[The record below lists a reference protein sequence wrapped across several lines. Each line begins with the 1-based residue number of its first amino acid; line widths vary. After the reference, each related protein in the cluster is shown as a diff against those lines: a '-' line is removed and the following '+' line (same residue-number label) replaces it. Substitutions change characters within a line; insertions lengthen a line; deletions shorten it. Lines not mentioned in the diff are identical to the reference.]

1 MELLMRRTSVP
12 VAAAALFTTLLT
24 GFVLPLAAQSPAR
37 TAEVSV
43 RSVEL
48 SEIGPDSVMATV
60 HISATARVSATLRS
74 VFFDQVTFNGI
85 RVHVPPVAGPIRL
98 RSGEPITGLSDLHAV
113 LSYQELDSLE
123 PLRRAV
129 QDGRARVHAEIR
141 AQLELSLFQKLVLL
155 TGGAWATVPVDQE
168 VTVSIP
174 GGALGRVAALGTL
187 LAAEPLWIAAQN
199 AREWRQNRTALAESV
214 RSTAPGSLVSLK
226 TSYQLRTRDRET
238 ARVEVLRL
246 GFLDRS
252 GQVVAP
258 AEVVEPWIF
267 DDTLAEALSR
277 GDVSLDESAF
287 EIEAKPLSGS
297 RTYSL
302 QHRELRVVRTLR
314 ASEKAVSPDKHR
326 YPVRFRN
333 NDSNAALLE
342 IADLK
347 KESSGIGLAGDASA
361 DEWQPAVVVRL
372 TAPDTEPA
380 LWTTRARLVNGRYEI
395 QDPVDASAY
404 GSPVWIKGGAVALL
418 QNESSGSALAGLLKK
433 LE

>member
-1 MELLMRRTSVP
+1 MRRTSDP
-12 VAAAALFTTLLT
+12 GATAALVTILWA
-24 GFVLPLAAQSPAR
+24 GFVLPLAAQSPSR
-37 TAEVSV
+37 TAEVSI

-60 HISATARVSATLRS
+60 HVTATARVSATLRGL
-74 VFFDQVTFNGI
+74 FFDQVTFNGI
-85 RVHVPPVAGPIRL
+85 RVRVPPVPGPIRL
-98 RSGEPITGLSDLHAV
+98 RAGEPVSGLSELHAV

-129 QDGRARVHAEIR
+129 QDGRARLHAEIR

-155 TGGAWATVPVDQE
+155 TGGAWATLPVDQD
-168 VTVSIP
+168 VTVLIP
-174 GGALGRVAALGTL
+174 GGPLGRVAALGTL
-187 LAAEPLWIAAQN
+187 VAAEPLWIAAQN
-199 AREWRQNRTALAESV
+199 AREWRQNRTALVENV
-214 RSTAPGSLVSLK
+214 RSTAPGTLVSLK
-226 TSYQLRTRDRET
+226 TSYKLRTRDRET

-267 DDTLAEALSR
+267 DDVLAEALSR
-277 GDVSLDESAF
+277 GDVSLEESMF
-287 EIEAKPLSGS
+287 DIEARPLSGS

-302 QHRELRVVRTLR
+302 QRRELRVVRTLR
-314 ASEKAVSPDKHR
+314 ASENAISPDKRR
-326 YPVRFRN
+326 YPLRFRN

-347 KESSGIGLAGDASA
+347 KESSRIGLAGEASA
-361 DEWQPAVVVRL
+361 GYWQPAVVVRL

-380 LWTTRARLVNGRYEI
+380 LWTTRARFANGRYEI

-418 QNESSGSALAGLLKK
+418 QNESSASALAVLLKK
-433 LE
+433 LK